1 MQPTFCHAFRFCTLF
16 LFPNRNATMT
26 ESRPAYSSVGQTM
39 KEGEEHFKVRMQ
51 LREERLRE
59 KELPPVLPEDQVP
72 TGKVVNVKE
81 THGKKVD
88 GQRIV
93 LNDVHSR
100 YVPSFWAFSMFST

>member
-1 MQPTFCHAFRFCTLF
+1 
-16 LFPNRNATMT
+16 MT

-93 LNDVHSR
+93 LNDDTADQ
-100 YVPSFWAFSMFST
+100 PIPDTQEMFSVDISRHSHPALCSLYTSPAF